1 MAEVQG
7 KRSKRISISLR
18 PEVYLRIKQAADEMG
33 LSVNA
38 WCAYTLGSAA
48 SSHAE
53 MRSKMSDEMVRLMA
67 AAVAEGVASGEIDS

>member
-1 MAEVQG
+1 MAVSRDV
-7 KRSKRISISLR
+7 RSKRVTVGLR
-18 PEVYLRIKQAADEMG
+18 PEVYDRIKQAADEMG

-48 SSHAE
+48 ASHAE

-67 AAVAEGVASGEIDS
+67 AAIAEGVASGELEP